1 MVLVQIRLDRNLLS
15 THSCLKIV
23 TGRCLLFF
31 VWGEFLSVSWI
42 SLEHH
47 GSFMVADWCWD
58 YRHSEFGYGG
68 VKTQCECT
76 LTSWPSPKPHLFMR
90 LIIKTS
96 FSESIKTS
104 FESIA
109 ALNSTILLFPD
120 IVSQTPSFPH
130 RPPSLAVI
138 SALSWAESGDPV
150 NITMPFLSRDVIWF
164 FYLGENSI
172 AR

>member
-68 VKTQCECT
+68 VKTQFECT
-76 LTSWPSPKPHLFMR
+76 LTSWPLPQPHLFMR

-96 FSESIKTS
+96 F
-104 FESIA
+104 ESIA
-109 ALNSTILLFPD
+109 VLNSTVLLFPN

-130 RPPSLAVI
+130 QPPSLAVI
-138 SALSWAESGDPV
+138 SALSWAESGGPV
-150 NITMPFLSRDVIWF
+150 NTMPFLSRDVIQS
-164 FYLGENSI
+164 FYLGKNSFFFFF
-172 AR
+172 